1 MASILVRPIVVVSR
15 CLEFAPCRYNGL
27 MIASPVVRRLRDFVD
42 FVPVCPEVEMG
53 LGVPRD
59 PIRIIEA
66 GGTRRLYQ
74 PATGRDCT
82 REMEGFSDKFLSA
95 LPGADGFILKSRSPS
110 CGIKDVKAYR
120 SPDEKQAPATSKARG
135 FFGGEVLE
143 RFPGLAAEDEGRL
156 ENLEIREHFLSRLW
170 ALADLRQVGK
180 TGRME
185 ALVAFHSRRKL
196 QLMAA
201 SQKELRS
208 LGRIVANAERK
219 PWDQVFGDY
228 ASGFRAA
235 LSRRPRFTANVN
247 VLMHALGYFKEGLSQ
262 SEKSFFLDQLEAYR
276 RGRLPLSAVSGIT
289 RSWIVR
295 FGEKH
300 LMGQAF
306 FAPYPEALADLAD
319 SGKGRRQ

>member
-1 MASILVRPIVVVSR
+1 MASILVRPIAVVSR
-15 CLEFAPCRYNGL
+15 CLEFGACRYNGL
-27 MIASPVVRRLRDFVD
+27 TIASPFVRRLRDFAD
-42 FVPVCPEVEMG
+42 LVPVCPEVEIG

-59 PIRIIEA
+59 PIRIIESA
-66 GGTRRLYQ
+66 GSRRLYQ
-74 PATGRDCT
+74 PATGREVT
-82 REMEGFSDKFLSA
+82 RDMELFADKFLSK
-95 LPGADGFILKSRSPS
+95 LDGVDGFVLKSRSPS
-110 CGIKDVKAYR
+110 CGLKDVKAYR

-170 ALADLRQVGK
+170 ALAGLRDAGK
-180 TGRME
+180 AGRME

-235 LSRRPRFTANVN
+235 LSRRPRFSANVN
-247 VLMHALGYFKEGLSQ
+247 VLMHALGYFKDGLSPA
-262 SEKSFFLDQLEAYR
+262 EKRFFLDQLESYR
-276 RGRLPLSAVSGIT
+276 RGRLPLGAVLGIM
-289 RSWIVR
+289 RSWIAR
-295 FGEKH
+295 FGEGY
-300 LMGQAF
+300 LAGQAF
-306 FAPYPEALADLAD
+306 FEPFPEELADLSD